1 MDEQT
6 SLLVL
11 IPAGIG
17 VLIEVSIWFIMRQIR
32 GKRERHACKARAPSV
47 CLRLL
52 KNTREST
59 RVPQAS
65 WNLSHFYCKS
75 CLINSCLELIAFWIP
90 NFSFTEL
97 FHQTEFKFLYVLIKW
112 LITQLLAVSWQ
123 KNMHNI
129 MWHNDILMFTSC
141 DLIPLGKTNNS
152 KKFSLFPTS
161 GFIAVLV
168 AVPPRPIL
176 GMFGSIPVEIQIFS
190 SYFVFDHLMYLLSTF
205 KGKLKTAAGYRA

>member
-59 RVPQAS
+59 HVPQAS

-75 CLINSCLELIAFWIP
+75 CLINSCLELIAFESLTSLSPSSFIRLNS
-90 NFSFTEL
+90 NFYTF
-97 FHQTEFKFLYVLIKW
+97 LIKW
-112 LITQLLAVSWQ
+112 LITQLRAVSWQ

-190 SYFVFDHLMYLLSTF
+190 SYFVFDYLMYLLSTF
-205 KGKLKTAAGYRA
+205 KG